1 MSPFPLWVGRLNK
14 RALNRVMRFVAPHL
28 PGFALLAHRG
38 RRSGREYTVPINI
51 FRDDGSYRIAL
62 TYGRHTDWVRNVLA
76 AGGCRV
82 RTRGRWVDLT
92 NPHLVH
98 DPRRAWAP
106 PVVRQILGLAHVPD
120 SLVLDTAGGD
130 AVT

>member
-14 RALNRVMRFVAPHL
+14 RALNRVMRFVAPYL
-28 PGFALLAHRG
+28 PGFALLVHRG

-51 FRDDGSYRIAL
+51 FRDGASYRIAL

-82 RTRGRWVDLT
+82 RTRGRWVELT
-92 NPHLVH
+92 EPTPGARPAARPG
-98 DPRRAWAP
+98 PRRWCA
-106 PVVRQILGLAHVPD
+106 RSSGLAHVPD
-120 SLVLDTAGGD
+120 SLVLDVASAG
-130 AVT
+130 